1 MRQSP
6 NIKPHDAPRI
16 RYRIRFAKLGLL
28 RWISHRDLARLWER
42 LGRRAELPFSMTEGF
57 HPKPRIAFASALAL
71 GVESHDEVLELELSE
86 ELTEDELRQ
95 RLVAD
100 GQPGL
105 SIVDVTRLAE
115 GSSKAQLMA
124 ADYAVTF
131 PDDFDE
137 TQRKELQRSIE
148 ALLQEETITVDR
160 KKKPLVAQVD
170 THIPFLELHQKHLFA
185 RLTVGDGASLKITD
199 VMQCIGIE
207 SWPQRGSQV
216 SRTRVW
222 LRDET
227 PSSHSD
233 VPVSIGTT
241 EPLTSRNSHAFESE
255 ELS

>member
-6 NIKPHDAPRI
+6 NIKPHDATRI

-42 LGRRAELPFSMTEGF
+42 LARRADLPLSMTEGF

-71 GVESHDEVLELELSE
+71 GVESLDEVLELELSE
-86 ELTEDELRQ
+86 ELSVDELRQ

-105 SIVDVTRLAE
+105 SIVDVMMLAE
-115 GSSKAQLMA
+115 GSPKAQLMA
-124 ADYAVTF
+124 ADYAVTL
-131 PDDFDE
+131 PDDFDAS
-137 TQRKELQRSIE
+137 QRKALHQAIE
-148 ALLQEETITVDR
+148 ALLEKETITVER
-160 KKKPLVAQVD
+160 KKKPLVAHVSS
-170 THIPFLELHQKHLFA
+170 HIPFLELHEEHLFA
-185 RLTVGDGASLKITD
+185 RLIVGDGASLKITD

-233 VPVSIGTT
+233 IPVSIGATD
-241 EPLTSRNSHAFESE
+241 PLTSRNSHAFESE

>member
-6 NIKPHDAPRI
+6 NIKPHDATRI
-16 RYRIRFAKLGLL
+16 RYRIRFAKLDLL

-42 LGRRAELPFSMTEGF
+42 LTRRAELPLSMTEGF

-71 GVESHDEVLELELSE
+71 GVESHDEVLELELSK
-86 ELTEDELRQ
+86 ELTVDELQQ

-105 SIVDVTRLAE
+105 SIIDVTRLDD
-115 GSSKAQLMA
+115 GSPKAQLMA
-124 ADYAVTF
+124 ADYAVTL

-137 TQRKELQRSIE
+137 TQRAPLRGAIE
-148 ALLQEETITVDR
+148 VLLQQETITVER
-160 KKKPLVAQVD
+160 KKKPLVAHVAS
-170 THIPFLELHQKHLFA
+170 HIPFLELHEKHLWA
-185 RLTVGDGASLKITD
+185 RLFVGDGASLKITD

-233 VPVSIGTT
+233 IPVSIGDT
-241 EPLTSRNSHAFESE
+241 EPLSRRTSHTFESE
-255 ELS
+255 DLS